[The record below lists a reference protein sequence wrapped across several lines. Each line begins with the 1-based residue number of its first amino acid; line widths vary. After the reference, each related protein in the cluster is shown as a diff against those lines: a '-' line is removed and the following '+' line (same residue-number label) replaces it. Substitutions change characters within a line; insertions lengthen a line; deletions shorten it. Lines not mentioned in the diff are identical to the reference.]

1 MTGNDIMT
9 AMQDSSEIVRCI
21 KSAAHRRYDR
31 YLFSM
36 CGLAGLLYGI
46 DMGLIAAALP
56 YIKETCD
63 FSPAQL
69 SSIVAAVLL
78 GGIPGKALSAFVAE
92 RWGRL
97 AAFRLTGVV
106 FALAVPVICFSGG
119 VFAVM
124 FAGRLMQG
132 VGCALVGISG
142 PLYLA
147 ECVDAKDR
155 GKGTGMIQLV
165 LTVGLVVAAL
175 VGLVVTK
182 MTGSA
187 SSPDVSLAAKTAAW
201 QAIFWVSLVPTFA
214 LFIGSFWLKESP
226 RWLFKKGRRADA
238 RVSLL
243 MNNDEDSADRI
254 LAELDANAAAETAS
268 AADGSAAKETLL
280 QRKYLMPLALAC
292 AVSFFTQASGINS
305 VMNYSVVIMQKAGL
319 AGTGANWADTAI
331 KLTNFL
337 MTIVAITLVDRRG
350 RKFLLMLGASG
361 ITLGLSFVGAV
372 FLALARGWIAPGA
385 TAGTLA
391 AAGFV
396 LFIASFAVGPG
407 VCVWL
412 ANSELLP
419 LRIRAGG
426 MMVSGF
432 VNMGTG
438 WLLAQVFLP
447 WSGACGESGVFLTLA
462 GVAILFFFT
471 VMLFLPE
478 TKGRTL
484 EEIER
489 KWSK

>member
-1 MTGNDIMT
+1 MAGTN
-9 AMQDSSEIVRCI
+9 
-21 KSAAHRRYDR
+21 AHRRYNR

-63 FSPAQL
+63 FTPAQL

-78 GGIPGKALSAFVAE
+78 GGIPGKAFSAFVAE

-106 FALAVPVICFSGG
+106 FALAVPVICLSGG
-119 VFAVM
+119 NFAVM

-147 ECVDAKDR
+147 ECADAKDR

-175 VGLVVTK
+175 TGLVVTK
-182 MTGSA
+182 IAGTA
-187 SSPDVSLAAKTAAW
+187 SDPSVSLAAKNMAW
-201 QAIFWVSLVPTFA
+201 QAIFWVSLLPTFA
-214 LFIGSFWLKESP
+214 LFLGSFGLRESP
-226 RWLFKKGRRADA
+226 RWLFKKGRIDEARA
-238 RVSLL
+238 SLL
-243 MNNDEDSADRI
+243 MNNDEAASEGVI
-254 LAELDANAAAETAS
+254 SELEANAAAERMGTG
-268 AADGSAAKETLL
+268 ADAAKESLF
-280 QRKYLMPLALAC
+280 QRKYLFPLALAC

-319 AGTGANWADTAI
+319 AGTGANWADTAV
-331 KLTNFL
+331 KLANFL
-337 MTIVAITLVDRRG
+337 MTIVAIALVDRRG
-350 RKFLLMLGASG
+350 RKFLLMLGAAG
-361 ITLGLSFVGAV
+361 IMCGLAFVGGV

-385 TAGTLA
+385 FAGTLA

-396 LFIASFAVGPG
+396 FFIGSFAVGPG

-447 WSGACGESGVFLTLA
+447 WSGTCGESGVFLTLS
-462 GVAILFFFT
+462 GVAVLFFFT
-471 VMLFLPE
+471 VLLFLPE

-489 KWSK
+489 HFTKTEGKKQ